1 MTAVGIG
8 HSAAS
13 HTRIGSSPDSGVS
26 PNLANSAASLSS
38 PALAVVRSLSPVK
51 IELAPARKHNACVAS
66 DMLSRPAD
74 RRTIERGM
82 VIRATATVRT
92 NSMSSIF
99 AIGVSASKIGRAA
112 GGERVCTLVE
122 ISVVGV
128 SLKKKTHKDNRTQRQ

>member
-51 IELAPARKHNACVAS
+51 IEFAPARKHNACVAS

-74 RRTIERGM
+74 RRTIERGDRKRD
-82 VIRATATVRT
+82 VEGKRGSVRVDL
-92 NSMSSIF
+92 
-99 AIGVSASKIGRAA
+99 GGR
-112 GGERVCTLVE
+112 RVV
-122 ISVVGV
+122 
-128 SLKKKTHKDNRTQRQ
+128 KKTQVK